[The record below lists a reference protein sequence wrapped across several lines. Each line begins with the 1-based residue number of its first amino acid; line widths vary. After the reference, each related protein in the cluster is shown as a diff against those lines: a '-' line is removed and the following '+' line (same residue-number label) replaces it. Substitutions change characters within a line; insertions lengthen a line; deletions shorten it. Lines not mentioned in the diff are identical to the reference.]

1 MVTDHIILSLKRQI
15 DDSSFLSQE
24 SGVSHFIITKKRS
37 WDRAKQW
44 SQCKCSD
51 FDGDSPFPQRQISQP
66 GVNCL
71 RKEYTWLWNP
81 NRRSIKN
88 PPSGFSQLPVAL
100 APPKR
105 EKKNLFS
112 CLWLIIIEEA
122 SICLFSHFALLQI
135 NEEKEEEEGTLWTHY
150 CIQNTCNQSLLL
162 FIISRVE
169 MRANFSTD
177 ISIERC

>member
-105 EKKNLFS
+105 EKKKFIFLLMAHNYWGSFNLPFLTLCS
-112 CLWLIIIEEA
+112 SANQWRKRRGGRDPLD
-122 SICLFSHFALLQI
+122 ALLYT
-135 NEEKEEEEGTLWTHY
+135 KYL
-150 CIQNTCNQSLLL
+150 QSVPS
-162 FIISRVE
+162 IIYNLQSGDE
-169 MRANFSTD
+169 S
-177 ISIERC
+177 